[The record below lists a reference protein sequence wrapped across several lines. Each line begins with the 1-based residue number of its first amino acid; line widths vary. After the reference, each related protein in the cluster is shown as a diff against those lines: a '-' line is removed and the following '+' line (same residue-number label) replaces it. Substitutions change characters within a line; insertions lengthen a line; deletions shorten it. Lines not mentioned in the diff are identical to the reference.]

1 MSEFVEVVFLSD
13 YLGRQSLQI
22 SLTASDRLEDLKLRL
37 QLPSESR
44 VIFNGLELHEGP
56 ALRSLGVGAGSCVYC
71 LVPDCIS
78 GETAPEAKL
87 LKVIDLSGRSL
98 SLEASSESISSLKG
112 SLSQKLRLPIE
123 GLRLLHDGREL
134 RDDEILGLDA
144 LPMQPTLY
152 LLHDEPS
159 SVFVERRIDALWFR
173 AQILKVHEDGK
184 LDLLYLDDGNL
195 ELAVEAS
202 ECRPV

>member
-22 SLTASDRLEDLKLRL
+22 SLTASDRLEDLKLQL

-56 ALRSLGVGAGSCVYC
+56 ALRSLGVKAGSCVYC

-78 GETAPEAKL
+78 TSPPEEG
-87 LKVIDLSGRSL
+87 LKVIDFSGQCHN
-98 SLEASSESISSLKG
+98 LEAGSESISSLKA
-112 SLSQKLRLPIE
+112 SLSQKLRLPIAA
-123 GLRLLHDGREL
+123 LRLLHAGREL
-134 RDDEILGLDA
+134 RDDEILGVDA

-159 SVFVERRIDALWFR
+159 SVFVERRIDTVWFR
-173 AQILKVHEDGK
+173 AQVLKVHEDGK

-195 ELAVEAS
+195 ELAVQAS
-202 ECRPV
+202 ECRAV